1 MHLYDEQP
9 TQDGAANAYAN
20 AQGLLKYKKKYSR
33 IRLHSFMEQTTIT
46 RIKHSKDQCK
56 YGDHLFNI

>member
-20 AQGLLKYKKKYSR
+20 AQGLLKDSAAF
-33 IRLHSFMEQTTIT
+33 L
-46 RIKHSKDQCK
+46 
-56 YGDHLFNI
+56 YGADYDNTYQAFKRSM